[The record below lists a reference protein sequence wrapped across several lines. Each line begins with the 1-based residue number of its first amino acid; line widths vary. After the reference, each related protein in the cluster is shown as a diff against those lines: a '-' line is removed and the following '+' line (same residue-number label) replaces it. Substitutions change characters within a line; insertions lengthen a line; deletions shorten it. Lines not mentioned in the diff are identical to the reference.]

1 MVKIFSERLRDVRTY
16 YGYSQREI
24 AENLGVERSVYAEWE
39 IYRSVIPIRRLI
51 KLADFYKINI
61 DYTLGLTDMQLNVN
75 PIIVDINIV
84 GSNLLAFRKEM
95 NFTTKKLAD
104 VLHISDSSITRYE
117 KSQILVSTSFCYNLA
132 RKYNISVDYILG
144 RSNTK
149 YIN

>member
-51 KLADFYKINI
+51 RLADFYKINI
-61 DYTLGLTDMQLNVN
+61 DYLLGLTDTQLNVN

-95 NFTTKKLAD
+95 NFTTKKLAN